1 MHLSATHS
9 GVHELLICCSE
20 ASVLTGKE
28 CLYVYRNRHVAV
40 LAFDR
45 QLDGVQN
52 YCFRALYR
60 YSLHQH
66 TTPKYKLKMSKND
79 PSELQFVW
87 ITQSLFSRFSNS
99 LWSCSLGPKA
109 LVKTCFLILLFL
121 HPASL
126 YTSRHSWCRYNNL
139 RDLSDWHIIL
149 LALCIVA
156 FIFTKYLYIYI
167 YIYNISIQ
175 VHINK
180 IIWWKVHFFLVT
192 CFKKWN
198 FHVF

>member
-1 MHLSATHS
+1 MSCIQCTCLIPIQVYKSCLFVVLKHLCWQQT
-9 GVHELLICCSE
+9 
-20 ASVLTGKE
+20 SVCMCTGTDMLQYWLSTGSWMV
-28 CLYVYRNRHVAV
+28 CR
-40 LAFDR
+40 
-45 QLDGVQN
+45 N

-99 LWSCSLGPKA
+99 VWSCTLGSKA

-126 YTSRHSWCRYNNL
+126 YTSRHSWCRYNNK

-156 FIFTKYLYIYI
+156 FMVTKY
-167 YIYNISIQ
+167 
-175 VHINK
+175 
-180 IIWWKVHFFLVT
+180 F
-192 CFKKWN
+192 
-198 FHVF
+198 